1 MPRVHG
7 RRICLLFSEKCWK
20 GRDLWETSPK
30 AKELVGAISFLDPQP
45 GYLDTVGNSTVGILS
60 VKLVNSKPC
69 HDILSWTFPVK
80 QTLQEFSKKDT
91 GPLHSRTVHIANST
105 PVPISSYGPN
115 LPNTPSARIHPKWL
129 HKHGS
134 VQVAQTEDSTISK

>member
-80 QTLQEFSKKDT
+80 QTLQEFSKKDI
-91 GPLHSRTVHIANST
+91 GPLHSRTVHSLLTAHLSPYPLMDPIYPTLPQQEYIQSGST
-105 PVPISSYGPN
+105 SMAVC
-115 LPNTPSARIHPKWL
+115 K
-129 HKHGS
+129 
-134 VQVAQTEDSTISK
+134 